1 MMEIPVK
8 YIEERLISAQPHPK
22 KESLIIYNYTPK
34 CQFSKNWDD
43 ITKMCRGLILDGD
56 KIIARPF
63 PKFFN
68 YGEEDIELP
77 AEKPI
82 ITEKYDGSLGI
93 LYWLDSEPYIAT
105 RGSFISDQAEWATRW
120 FRENVEYEELDK
132 SKTYLFEIIYPEN
145 RIVVQ
150 YDFSGLVLLAV
161 RDTETGKDEV
171 FQAPKLKSVDFMRIA
186 SQQPYN
192 SLDQLKE
199 LQENNA
205 EGFVILYPE
214 SGLRLK
220 IKFDEYV
227 RLHRILTGISNIA
240 VWEYLRDGK
249 SFDEFLEKVP
259 DEFYKWLQN
268 TISELRDKYA
278 KIEEVCKTDFEKIPE
293 GERKEKAEYIIKCKY
308 PSILFSM
315 LDGKDYSKIMWRLL
329 RPQFSKPFK
338 EEI

>member
-1 MMEIPVK
+1 MEIPVK